1 MSRDFP
7 IVLVGNALSLM
18 VAATKLAKTGADV
31 AIVNSG
37 KNWGGHFT
45 TVTCK
50 GVSFDAGMVLHEF
63 TSYNAQS
70 GAEDPRTYDAAVR
83 NDAGRFCET
92 VRDYIAGYQA
102 THDIMAP
109 SMYVDNGVRDD
120 ILIANAL
127 SSLRGLTFADR
138 VEADLASLVALPAA
152 ALHASR
158 KHRSEAF
165 KTSDYRSASL
175 ANHGSTFHGSL
186 IEPFCR
192 KLLNAPTSDV
202 VALYHRAAWL
212 PLFYPETLLSYL
224 RGAPQALPPTIFS
237 YPVGEC
243 VGDLANKLRI
253 EIENNERITIIAARP
268 TGMNVHDDGRVD
280 LHFATQDAIA
290 SERTAWANTSGDLLR
305 VLGLEQHVAN
315 YQKCSIALAFMRIPT
330 TTLKLD
336 FTVLSVVDPEIVTYR
351 VTNQSRC
358 AGIES
363 DFANVVVE
371 FNPDYAAVA
380 TANAAQVEA
389 NVRIAADL
397 VALGLVSDTT
407 DIEWLDVKQLNNA
420 LMLPSGPNRSAF
432 EQELNAVL
440 AAAPAIS
447 RLGPASG
454 FFSSSLN
461 DQIVQGLKLAAQWGQ
476 A

>member
-1 MSRDFP
+1 MSRHLP
-7 IVLVGNALSLM
+7 IVLVGTALSLM

-31 AIVNSG
+31 AIVNTG
-37 KNWGGHFT
+37 QNWGGHFT

-70 GAEDPRTYDAAVR
+70 GDEDRRTYDAAVR

-109 SMYVDNGVRDD
+109 SMYVDSGVRDD

-127 SSLRGLTFADR
+127 SSLRGLPFADR
-138 VEADLASLVALPAA
+138 IEAELTALLELPAA
-152 ALHASR
+152 SLHASR

-175 ANHGSTFHGSL
+175 VNHGATFHSSL

-192 KLLNAPTSDV
+192 KLFNAPTSDV
-202 VALYHRAAWL
+202 VALYHRVAWL

-224 RGAPQALPPTIFS
+224 RGTPQALPPTIFS

-243 VGDLANKLRI
+243 VGDLANKLKI
-253 EIENNERITIIAARP
+253 EIENDERITIIAERP
-268 TGMNVHDDGRVD
+268 TGMSVRDDGRIE

-290 SERTAWANTSGDLLR
+290 SERTAWANTPGDLLR
-305 VLGLEQHVAN
+305 LLGLEQHAAN

-330 TTLKLD
+330 SALKLD

-358 AGIES
+358 AGVES
-363 DFANVVVE
+363 EFANLVVE
-371 FNPDYAAVA
+371 FNPDYAALA
-380 TANAAQVEA
+380 TAHAAQEETK
-389 NVRIAADL
+389 VRVGADL
-397 VALGLVSDTT
+397 VALGLVSDMT

-432 EQELNAVL
+432 EQELNAML
-440 AAAPAIS
+440 AAAPTIS

-454 FFSSSLN
+454 FFSSSFN
-461 DQIVQGLKLAAQWGQ
+461 DQIVQGLQLAAQWGQ
-476 A
+476 T